1 MKITFAEY
9 LEFVNA
15 DMNPNI
21 PLERR
26 VVGASLGL
34 FGSVGK
40 LAEMYAQETLYGR
53 VLTGNKI
60 LHVCEQ
66 ALRSVAILFCIA
78 NEGNTIS
85 EESFCVH
92 IGWDIKPEGGG
103 FTAQNLAVA
112 AHIANR
118 NMQDVIASGL
128 LQRSSFYP
136 MFNAIGKIA
145 AESQATLS
153 DVAATATTPRTSD
166 WIGEG
171 SRGNDH
177 PHQGE
182 AIRGWDWVGGGP
194 RGND

>member
-1 MKITFAEY
+1 MKISFSEY
-9 LEFVNA
+9 LEFVNTE
-15 DMNPNI
+15 MNPAI

-26 VVGASLGL
+26 VVSASLGI
-34 FGSVGK
+34 FGAVGK

-60 LHVCEQ
+60 LDVCED
-66 ALRSVAILFCIA
+66 ALRNVAILFCIA

-92 IGWDIKPEGGG
+92 IGWDIKPDGGG
-103 FTAQNLAVA
+103 FTASNLAVA
-112 AHIANR
+112 AHIADR

-153 DVAATATTPRTSD
+153 DVAALATTPRTY
-166 WIGEG
+166 GEFA
-171 SRGNDH
+171 
-177 PHQGE
+177 E
-182 AIRGWDWVGGGP
+182 AP